1 MKKKYGSI
9 FTLWLPEPTIM
20 VCGSEQLKTAFV
32 KNGEKTA
39 GRPNFKIMEL
49 HDDGNYGLVFSD
61 DSFWKSQRRFALRVL
76 RDFGFGRPILENAI
90 LQQASDACNYFR
102 SLNGEPVDVNITL
115 SACVGNIIHQLVF
128 GSTVSFDEYFYYDFK
143 CKLIESERL
152 FFHPLTFFMNLW
164 KPLRILKFLG
174 GSSYQKMINYN
185 DELLEYY
192 KKQLKEHRT
201 TINYDNEPRDYID
214 AFLIE
219 QKKQNS
225 EGVSTEF
232 GEWSDLQLLGTVYD
246 LFAAGTEAVSST
258 LTTFILYMIHYP
270 KIKQEIYEEIDRV
283 IGREKVVTMSDQ
295 PKLPYFNACLLEAQ
309 RIITSVPI
317 NAFHRTF
324 EEFVIDGYTIPKGI
338 NIIPQFEAVHKDEIE
353 FPDPW
358 TFDPL
363 RFLDE
368 EMNYKKDERVTPF
381 SLGKRACLGESLVR
395 MELFLFAAT
404 FAQNFDFQP
413 ADPKNLPLFEFEYTI
428 TKNIKSFNV
437 RLINRK

>member
-1 MKKKYGSI
+1 
-9 FTLWLPEPTIM
+9 
-20 VCGSEQLKTAFV
+20 
-32 KNGEKTA
+32 
-39 GRPNFKIMEL
+39 
-49 HDDGNYGLVFSD
+49 
-61 DSFWKSQRRFALRVL
+61 
-76 RDFGFGRPILENAI
+76 
-90 LQQASDACNYFR
+90 
-102 SLNGEPVDVNITL
+102 
-115 SACVGNIIHQLVF
+115 
-128 GSTVSFDEYFYYDFK
+128 
-143 CKLIESERL
+143 
-152 FFHPLTFFMNLW
+152 
-164 KPLRILKFLG
+164 
-174 GSSYQKMINYN
+174 MIDYN

-225 EGVSTEF
+225 EGASTEF

-258 LTTFILYMIHYP
+258 LTTFIFYMIHYP
-270 KIKQEIYEEIDRV
+270 KIKQKIYEEIDRV
-283 IGREKVVTMSDQ
+283 IGREKAVTMSDQ

-324 EEFVIDGYTIPKGI
+324 EEFVIDEYTIPKGI
-338 NIIPQFEAVHKDEIE
+338 NIIPQFEAVHKDETE
-353 FPDPW
+353 FPGKCVFCKLNYVTTNVNQKIFKQLLDPW

-404 FAQNFDFQP
+404 FAQNSDFQP
-413 ADPKNLPLFEFEYTI
+413 EDPKNLPLFEFEYTI